1 MLLASDSKAP
11 TAAVA
16 RVVPVITALPLEIVA
31 VVVVIPAPALRRVE
45 SVPNDVSDEAVTPE
59 LSVAP
64 VSDPAG
70 AVPDT
75 FPVTFPVKAP
85 VKVVAVMLPVPV
97 IVGETMV
104 RPERVLLFI
113 HLDVALLYFS
123 RSLFATEVMVV
134 LLRSWRATVLAV
146 VEVSSHS
153 TVVSAGAVAE
163 LTIPE
168 GPAGPAGP
176 AMMAFHV
183 PDPES

>member
-1 MLLASDSKAP
+1 LTVLAAP
-11 TAAVA
+11 
-16 RVVPVITALPLEIVA
+16 VVTPPVA
-31 VVVVIPAPALRRVE
+31 VVSPETPSAV
-45 SVPNDVSDEAVTPE
+45 SVPTDVSDEAVTPE

-104 RPERVLLFI
+104 RPERVLLFT
-113 HLDVALLYFS
+113 HLDVALSYYS
-123 RSLFATEVMVV
+123 KSLFATEVMVV

-153 TVVSAGAVAE
+153 TVVSTGAVPE
-163 LTIPE
+163 VTIPE